1 MHNLEGYK
9 KSQKKNYFQIQEIQ
23 AYNQFAP
30 FFQIDDPL
38 DAIPV
43 HGGGGIW
50 GTLAVYL
57 FKWDGILSSW
67 TAEAA
72 LGLAWNIVGLFAIV
86 SWTGITCFF
95 MFYILKKM
103 GQLRVAPEHE
113 FKGKSYIYRPRQ
125 PNWDDLY

>member
-1 MHNLEGYK
+1 MHITHL
-9 KSQKKNYFQIQEIQ
+9 
-23 AYNQFAP
+23 P
-30 FFQIDDPL
+30 LFQIDDPL

-113 FKGKSYIYRPRQ
+113 FKGKFLLYRPGQ
-125 PNWDDLY
+125 LNWEIM